1 MLIRKKKAPDTGVN
15 VISEPLSEL
24 EKIIDGAYKALRLK
38 TVYELYLKQIFP
50 KETFEV
56 DKNIPNAK
64 LVKRKLVRALA
75 QTFSNRALFQK
86 LMNMLPSGVLEVL
99 HNLTWEQ
106 NELQIGSLPP
116 SLNPPII
123 NKDFLSTDFYD
134 PHYSII
140 PENIIQIKNFFTGS
154 IFLPDPIRCLLKQY
168 LTPPREYFLISHD
181 NIPKTGFLYENQN
194 RVLSQLHL
202 LSTYITQTHLTASE
216 RTGNISKSEL
226 LRIAKDCGIP
236 EFYDKNAP
244 ELKAVAVHLMVD
256 FLRRT
261 PVEENLEPHVCL
273 RRLFQQF
280 FTTVEVETGFLL
292 TRLLSHLNGLNIVL
306 CYGNEMKEKEA
317 TVRVSLQNLLRQLT
331 PGAWYSVQNL
341 LNYCRYH
348 DVMLDIVNRR
358 LAQNALRVAL
368 PVYRDSR
375 YIGYRHAEV
384 AENYTD
390 VVIIPCFKAFL
401 FFLAAFGIADIAYD
415 YPENKQFQKR
425 DTKYLSVFD
434 GLQHVRLTPLGA
446 FVIGQTEDFVSNI
459 RHETAQVLLD
469 ENRLLIYLDGNDPV
483 KALLLKQFADPVCG
497 NTYSVTYDTFL
508 KSCKT
513 NADIEH
519 RFELFKNTV
528 GRNIPRIWQDF
539 IDGIHQKINPLKFKE
554 ELMVFEIKKH
564 PELITL
570 ISQDELL
577 RQYVLKA
584 EDYHIIIHHSHLS
597 KVVKRLETFGFFI
610 HHLFTADR
618 YNVTIKTSD
627 KEEITGVRFR

>member
-24 EKIIDGAYKALRLK
+24 EKIIDGAYKASRLK
-38 TVYELYLKQIFP
+38 TVYLLYLQQIFP
-50 KETFEV
+50 KETFGF
-56 DKNIPNAK
+56 DKNIPDTK
-64 LVKRKLVRALA
+64 PVKRKLVWALA

-86 LMNMLPSGVLEVL
+86 LRNMLHPGVLEVL
-99 HNLTWEQ
+99 HNLVWEQ
-106 NELQIGSLPP
+106 NEIQIGSLPP

-123 NKDFLSTDFYD
+123 SKDFLSTDFYD
-134 PHYSII
+134 PNYSII
-140 PENIIQIKNFFTGS
+140 PENIIRITKFFTGS
-154 IFLPDPIRCLLKQY
+154 IFLPDMIRCLLKQY
-168 LTPPREYFLISHD
+168 LTPPREYFLISRD

-194 RVLSQLHL
+194 RVLSQLYL
-202 LSTYITQTHLTASE
+202 LSTYITQTHLTFSE
-216 RTGNISKSEL
+216 HTGNIGKSEL
-226 LRIAKDCGIP
+226 LRIAKDCGTH
-236 EFYDKNAP
+236 EFYDKTAP
-244 ELKAVAVHLMVD
+244 ELKTMAVRLMVD

-261 PVEENLEPHVCL
+261 PVEETLAPHICL
-273 RRLFQQF
+273 QRLFQQF
-280 FTTVEVETGFLL
+280 FTTVDVENGFLL
-292 TRLLSHLNGLNIVL
+292 TRLLSHLSGLNMVL
-306 CYGNEMKEKEA
+306 CYGKEMKEKEA

-348 DVMLDIVNRR
+348 DVMLDIINRR
-358 LAQNALRVAL
+358 LAQNALTVAL
-368 PVYRDSR
+368 PIYHDSR
-375 YIGYRHAEV
+375 YIGYQHAEV
-384 AENYTD
+384 SKNYTD
-390 VVIIPCFKAFL
+390 VVIIPFFKAFL
-401 FFLAAFGIADIAYD
+401 FFLAAFGIVDIAYD

-425 DTKYLSVFD
+425 NSKYLSVFD
-434 GLQHVRLTPLGA
+434 GLQHIRLTPLGA
-446 FVIGQTEDFVSNI
+446 FVIGQTEGFVSNI
-459 RHETAQVLLD
+459 RQETAQILLD
-469 ENRLLIYLDGNDPV
+469 ENRLLIYLDGNDAV

-539 IDGIHQKINPLKFKE
+539 IDDIQKKINPLKFKE
-554 ELMVFEIKKH
+554 EFMVFEIKKH

-584 EDYHIIIHHSHLS
+584 EDYHIIIHRSHLN

-610 HHLFTADR
+610 HHLVAAD
-618 YNVTIKTSD
+618 K
-627 KEEITGVRFR
+627 